1 VAESADHAQQQPFC
15 VCAAVLTSELGFGE
29 AIGDFVGERLR

>member
-1 VAESADHAQQQPFC
+1 VAESRATSSNPFA
-15 VCAAVLTSELGFGE
+15 AAVLTSELGFGE

>member
-1 VAESADHAQQQPFC
+1 VAESAGHVQSNF
-15 VCAAVLTSELGFGE
+15 AAGALTSELGFGK